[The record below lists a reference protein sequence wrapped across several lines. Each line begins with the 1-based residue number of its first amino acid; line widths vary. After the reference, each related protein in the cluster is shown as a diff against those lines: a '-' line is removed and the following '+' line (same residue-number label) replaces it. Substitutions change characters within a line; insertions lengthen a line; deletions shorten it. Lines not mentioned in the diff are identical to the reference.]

1 MSCAD
6 SASRHNLQVEL
17 AGLALQNPVMVAS
30 GTFGYGREYAEYFD
44 INALGALVVKGL
56 SLDPWPG
63 NPPPRITETPAGMLN
78 SIGLQNPGVDHF
90 LACDLPWLAEHRLAT
105 IVNIVGKTV
114 EEYAAVAAK
123 LSQARG
129 VAAVEVNIS
138 CPNIK
143 EGGIAFGTDPQAA
156 AAVVAAVAESTDLPV
171 IVKLSPNVTD
181 IVAIAKAVVAAGAD
195 IISLINTLLGMNIDV
210 EKRQPVL
217 ANVVGGL
224 SGPAIRPIAVRMVW
238 QVYESVD
245 VPIIGMG
252 GIMTTR
258 DAIEFILAGAT
269 AVAVGTATFRNPL
282 AAVEIIQGLAAYCDK
297 TGLPI
302 RKLVGAAHVG

>member
-6 SASRHNLQVEL
+6 DLRVDL
-17 AGLALQNPVMVAS
+17 AGLTLQNPVMVAS
-30 GTFGYGREYAEYFD
+30 GTFGYGQEYAEYFD
-44 INALGALVVKGL
+44 LNALGALVVKGV
-56 SLDPWPG
+56 SMEPWPG

-78 SIGLQNPGVDHF
+78 AIGLQNPGVDHF
-90 LACDLPWLAEHRLAT
+90 IAYDLPWLAKRHLTT

-123 LSQARG
+123 LDQAPG

-143 EGGIAFGTDPQAA
+143 EGGMAFGTDPQAA

-181 IVAIAKAVVAAGAD
+181 IAAMADTVVAAGAD
-195 IISLINTLLGMNIDV
+195 VISLINTLLGMSIDI
-210 EKRQPVL
+210 EKRRPVL

-238 QVYESVD
+238 QVYERVG

-252 GIMTTR
+252 GIMTAD
-258 DAIEFILAGAT
+258 DALEFILAGAT

-282 AAVEIIQGLAAYCDK
+282 TAIEIIQGLATYCDK
-297 TGLPI
+297 TGLSV
-302 RKLVGAAHVG
+302 RQLVGAAHVR